1 MSSVHV
7 GFQPLALGTR
17 AFPHASLPFG
27 VDSFYPS
34 HLRALYNARRFEIDL
49 AFQAWVLG
57 HLDRLAWVAQAFDEQ
72 VITSNVPCPAKHRLQ
87 RAHVCEQYYNTM
99 HTSQSFHMTHTFKYY
114 LLLFEL

>member
-72 VITSNVPCPAKHRLQ
+72 GEKLRTNLIRTS
-87 RAHVCEQYYNTM
+87 Y
-99 HTSQSFHMTHTFKYY
+99 
-114 LLLFEL
+114 